1 MEKEIESKIDG
12 AEMVLVPE
20 GDFIMGIDEE
30 TLKKIFE
37 YNHSEEPVFKT
48 ELPKRKVHVKSY
60 YIDKFPVT
68 NRQYRKFI
76 EETGHRKPA
85 FWDDPMWTRP
95 NNPVVG
101 IGWDDAK
108 EYARWADKR
117 LPKEAE
123 WEKAARGTDERWWPW
138 GNEFHKEYCNSYQSW
153 GASPFSLGIR
163 NRCTDIDKYPEGV
176 SPYGA
181 YDMAGNVWEMCDG
194 IWLEGLEHRVMR
206 GGCFISSAAFVRTTV
221 RWSPA
226 DEANGAKWLGFRCV
240 KDIK

>member
-1 MEKEIESKIDG
+1 MEKEIKSKIDG

-30 TLKKIFE
+30 TLKKIYE
-37 YNHSEEPVFKT
+37 YTHSEEPVFKT

-68 NRQYRKFI
+68 NKQYMKFI
-76 EETGHRKPA
+76 TDTTYQRMPS
-85 FWDDPMWTRP
+85 FSLDSLWNRP

-117 LPKEAE
+117 LPKEDE
-123 WEKAARGTDERWWPW
+123 WEKAARGTDGRWWPW
-138 GNEFHKEYCNSYQSW
+138 GNEFHQGYCHSHERGLSRTVAVGTYS
-153 GASPFSLGIR
+153 
-163 NRCTDIDKYPEGV
+163 KGV

-181 YDMAGNVWEMCDG
+181 HDMAGNVWEMCDG
-194 IWLEGLEHRVMR
+194 IWIEGLEHRVMR

-240 KDIK
+240 EDVK

>member
-1 MEKEIESKIDG
+1 MEKEIKSKIDG

-20 GDFIMGIDEE
+20 GDFIMGIDEK
-30 TLKKIFE
+30 TLKKIYEYDHHFE
-37 YNHSEEPVFKT
+37 ESVFKT
-48 ELPKRKVHVKSY
+48 ELPKRKVYVKSY

-68 NRQYRKFI
+68 NKQYRKFI
-76 EETGHRKPA
+76 EETGHKKPA
-85 FWDDPMWTRP
+85 FWDDPTWNRP

-108 EYARWADKR
+108 EYAKWADKR
-117 LPKEAE
+117 LPREAE

-138 GNEFHKEYCNSYQSW
+138 GNEFHHEYCNSHESW
-153 GASPFSLGIR
+153 HATTL
-163 NRCTDIDKYPEGV
+163 DIDTYPEGV

-194 IWLEGLEHRVMR
+194 IWMEGLEHRVMR
-206 GGCFISSAAFVRTTV
+206 GGSFISRAAFVRTTV

-226 DEANGAKWLGFRCV
+226 DEVNGAKWLGFRCV
-240 KDIK
+240 KDIT